1 MKAIH
6 NFTRSLR
13 SIVLAFL
20 TILLISSCRTPQEVV
35 YWNDSGNEELTSKSD
50 RNLQTVVQ
58 WGDQLY
64 LFINASNVE
73 AVEAY
78 NLANFSSSKMASNV
92 KGSQVDPV
100 VGYTVDKDGTIDI
113 LRIGKINVIGKSLAE
128 IKSEV
133 EMKLK
138 DYLIDPVVT
147 IRILNF
153 HITVLG
159 EVNMPGTYNIPYARV
174 DVFQA
179 LGFAGDM
186 TINGKRN
193 NVMVVRQT
201 DQGKKVHKI
210 DLTKKGSFS
219 DEFFYLQS
227 GDIVYVEPNR
237 VRVNNG
243 SVFLQVWPTIASAA
257 TLAILIMIN
266 FK

>member
-1 MKAIH
+1 
-6 NFTRSLR
+6 
-13 SIVLAFL
+13 
-20 TILLISSCRTPQEVV
+20 
-35 YWNDSGNEELTSKSD
+35 
-50 RNLQTVVQ
+50 
-58 WGDQLY
+58 
-64 LFINASNVE
+64 
-73 AVEAY
+73 
-78 NLANFSSSKMASNV
+78 
-92 KGSQVDPV
+92 
-100 VGYTVDKDGTIDI
+100 
-113 LRIGKINVIGKSLAE
+113 
-128 IKSEV
+128 
-133 EMKLK
+133 
-138 DYLIDPVVT
+138 
-147 IRILNF
+147 
-153 HITVLG
+153 
-159 EVNMPGTYNIPYARV
+159 
-174 DVFQA
+174 
-179 LGFAGDM
+179 M

>member
-1 MKAIH
+1 M
-6 NFTRSLR
+6 
-13 SIVLAFL
+13 
-20 TILLISSCRTPQEVV
+20 
-35 YWNDSGNEELTSKSD
+35 YWNDSSNEELTSKGD
-50 RNLQTVVQ
+50 RNLQTKVQ

-100 VGYTVDKDGTIDI
+100 VGYTVDKDGAIEI
-113 LRIGKINVIGKSLAE
+113 LRIGKVNVIGKSLAE
-128 IKSEV
+128 IKSEL
-133 EMKLK
+133 EIKLK

-159 EVNMPGTYNIPYARV
+159 EVSMPGTYNIPYSRV

-210 DLTKKGSFS
+210 DLTKKESFS

-227 GDIVYVEPNR
+227 GDIIYVEPNR

-257 TLAILIMIN
+257 TLALLIMIN